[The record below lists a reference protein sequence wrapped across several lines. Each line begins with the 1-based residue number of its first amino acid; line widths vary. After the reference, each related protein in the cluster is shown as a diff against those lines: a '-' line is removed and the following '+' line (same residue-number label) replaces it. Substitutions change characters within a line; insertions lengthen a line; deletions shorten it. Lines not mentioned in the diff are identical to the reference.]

1 MKTAS
6 RKLWLGASGLGLIG
20 LAIGVFLWL
29 STPRSIP
36 AELPD
41 IPSAT
46 NLSAS
51 PPPTAPTVVDSPP
64 VTLTSPTLPPIDYP
78 PGSIGHECGVNEF
91 PPYHWYSNQDSV
103 ARRGLANS
111 PYDSNG
117 DWKELEGEC
126 QAALDNQ
133 FNATNPY
140 LWFDATKNRLFAFVV
155 IDKPLTFARLFAD
168 PVGDLA
174 RVQEALARPECQ
186 LGENAESN
194 WQLHET
200 CHADALLNY
209 ALITR
214 FCYNDGV
221 RNRTRQYYWEEDNP
235 TPTQDRSMWIQRLE
249 GAWVDLQCESLD
261 PTLNLQSEV
270 HTELR
275 VQLRMLYPA
284 APKRDLDG
292 ILIELAARLGD
303 DAAALTRTV
312 IRLYDKIY
320 SDEGY
325 KHGRFADWFTNLF
338 EPTKLFTKH
347 PPSVDR
353 LRQILPLFS
362 KNIGAGG
369 GSFMVIDHEAL
380 VQHLCTPPYFT
391 NLSEDDIIADS
402 DSCRTVINELRLQ
415 IDNNRVMQELIA
427 TFEDVA
433 MRLEVYE

>member
-20 LAIGVFLWL
+20 LAIGVFLWF

-36 AELPD
+36 VELPD

-46 NLSAS
+46 NLSTSPVPTPAATVS
-51 PPPTAPTVVDSPP
+51 PPPPTKLVVPRLDP
-64 VTLTSPTLPPIDYP
+64 VDYP
-78 PGSIGHECGVNEF
+78 PGSVGHACEVNEF
-91 PPYHWYSNQDSV
+91 PPRAGYWFLEPEQRR
-103 ARRGLANS
+103 RRGEKNPLLALRN
-111 PYDSNG
+111 
-117 DWKELEGEC
+117 EEC
-126 QAALDNQ
+126 KAALDNQ
-133 FNATNPY
+133 LYATNPY
-140 LWFDATKNRLFAFVV
+140 LWFDNTKNRQFAFIV
-155 IDKPLTFARLFAD
+155 IDKPLTFERLFTD
-168 PVGDLA
+168 PIGDLA
-174 RVQEALARPECQ
+174 RVQDALTRPECQ

-194 WQLHET
+194 WQLHDT

-214 FCYNDGV
+214 FCYNEGV
-221 RNRTRQYYWEEDNP
+221 SNRTRKMYWEEDNP
-235 TPTQDRSMWIQRLE
+235 TPAQDRGMWIQDLE
-249 GAWVDLQCESLD
+249 DDWVEEKCKSLD
-261 PTLNLQSEV
+261 PTLSLQLEV

-391 NLSEDDIIADS
+391 NLSEDEIIADS

>member
-1 MKTAS
+1 MKTA
-6 RKLWLGASGLGLIG
+6 RVKLWLGAGGLGL
-20 LAIGVFLWL
+20 LALGVGVFLWL
-29 STPRSIP
+29 NTPRPLSPESPAIP
-36 AELPD
+36 TT
-41 IPSAT
+41 T

-51 PPPTAPTVVDSPP
+51 PATTAVVDSP
-64 VTLTSPTLPPIDYP
+64 VAAIVSPPLPPIDYP
-78 PGSIGHECGVNEF
+78 PGSVGHACGVNEF
-91 PPYHWYSNQDSV
+91 PPRVGYYDLD
-103 ARRGLANS
+103 AETRRSLKNS
-111 PYDSNG
+111 LFDSNG
-117 DWKELEGEC
+117 DWKELEDEC

-133 FNATNPY
+133 LNTTNPY
-140 LWFDATKNRLFAFVV
+140 LWFDNNKNRQFAFVV

-174 RVQEALARPECQ
+174 RVQDALTRPECQ

-194 WQLHET
+194 WQLHDT

-221 RNRTRQYYWEEDNP
+221 RNRERQYYWEEDNP
-235 TPTQDRSMWIQRLE
+235 TPAQDRQMWIQTLE
-249 GAWVDLQCESLD
+249 DAWVDLQCESLD

-275 VQLRMLYPA
+275 AQLRTLYPA

-303 DAAALTRTV
+303 DAAALTKTV
-312 IRLYDKIY
+312 FRPYDKIY

-380 VQHLCTPPYFT
+380 VQHLCTPPYYT
-391 NLSEDDIIADS
+391 SRWVDEDTVPDPP
-402 DSCRTVINELRLQ
+402 SCREIVNELRLQ
-415 IDNNRVMQELIA
+415 INNNRVMLEVIA

-433 MRLEVYE
+433 MRLDVYE